1 MEVEP
6 GDGRVRLEESLELMI
21 ISAHMVIDGRESAL
35 ISIVVQPHWLQ
46 QKNVQIEG
54 ESRAVIRLL
63 KSWFGELIRLVDHH
77 RAQRFPSTHVKWPNV
92 FDPSSASNA
101 ATD

>member
-46 QKNVQIEG
+46 QKKMFKLKEKAEQSSDY
-54 ESRAVIRLL
+54 SRV
-63 KSWFGELIRLVDHH
+63 GLV
-77 RAQRFPSTHVKWPNV
+77 N
-92 FDPSSASNA
+92 
-101 ATD
+101 